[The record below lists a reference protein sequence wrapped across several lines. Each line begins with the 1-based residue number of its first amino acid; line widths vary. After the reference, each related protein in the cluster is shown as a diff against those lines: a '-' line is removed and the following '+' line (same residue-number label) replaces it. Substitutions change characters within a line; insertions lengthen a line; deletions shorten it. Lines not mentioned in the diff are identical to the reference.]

1 MKNRIFAFNDAATF
15 EKKLAQFSDWCKEN
29 GSPTVC
35 FQIHSEELDPGKLRP
50 VWETLERVFP
60 KVPWFGNSTSGNIVD
75 CEKASEISISAIIF
89 EKPTTKIQIHQ
100 YDFFNKSIRDIAREI
115 VEEAK
120 QNPWIKAVE
129 IYHCISPFSTT
140 NLCEGLDALDPSIQ
154 IFGGI
159 VCSPDITSPNSCVFS
174 SVGGYSKT
182 GILVVFYGGPEFH
195 VESRKISGWKPI
207 GRNFHVTRSKGNV
220 LYELSSLP
228 AYEVYNKYLNIQ
240 NDNNFFYNALEFPM
254 LYEHN
259 GISIVRAAGASNP
272 F

>member
-15 EKKLAQFSDWCKEN
+15 EKELAQFNDWCKEN

-60 KVPWFGNSTSGNIVD
+60 NVPWFGNSTSGNIVD

-120 QNPWIKAVE
+120 QNPWVKARGRSQAE
-129 IYHCISPFSTT
+129 P
-140 NLCEGLDALDPSIQ
+140 LG
-154 IFGGI
+154 
-159 VCSPDITSPNSCVFS
+159 
-174 SVGGYSKT
+174 K
-182 GILVVFYGGPEFH
+182 
-195 VESRKISGWKPI
+195 SG
-207 GRNFHVTRSKGNV
+207 
-220 LYELSSLP
+220 
-228 AYEVYNKYLNIQ
+228 
-240 NDNNFFYNALEFPM
+240 
-254 LYEHN
+254 
-259 GISIVRAAGASNP
+259 
-272 F
+272 